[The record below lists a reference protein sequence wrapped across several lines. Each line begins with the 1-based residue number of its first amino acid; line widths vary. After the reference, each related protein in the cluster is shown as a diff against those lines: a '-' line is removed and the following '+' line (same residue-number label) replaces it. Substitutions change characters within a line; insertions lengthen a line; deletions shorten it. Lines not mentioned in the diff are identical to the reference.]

1 MPESQR
7 EVQALLALS
16 QAERLGRV
24 RRLLDHFGSAQAAL
38 AAADWTAA
46 VGANA
51 PEQRPTQDDF
61 AWAAE
66 QWQRLCASGGRCLSP
81 QDANYPQL
89 LGQIAAPPPVLF
101 ALGPDDLA
109 PPTVAIVGSRR
120 ASSDSKQLAAEL
132 ARELVARGVCIVSG
146 LAFGIDA
153 AAHAAALAAGG
164 RTIAVLGC
172 GADVAYPSA
181 HASLYRQIRERGAI
195 VSEFAWGAPPERG
208 AFPRRNRII
217 SGLSLGVVIV
227 AAPQKSGALITAQH
241 ALDQNREVFAVPGDV
256 RSGRNAGCHRLIK
269 DGAKLVEDVEDVL
282 EELAIWT
289 APQNA
294 PAPAPVLPPEEDS
307 VYALLSRQ
315 PQHIDELAQNSAL
328 PPATLLD
335 VLLRL
340 ELDGLVEQLAGKRF
354 LRRAESSRG

>member
-7 EVQALLALS
+7 EVQALLALT
-16 QAERLGRV
+16 QAEPPRRV
-24 RRLLDHFGSAQAAL
+24 RRLLDHFGSAQEAL
-38 AAADWTAA
+38 AAANWTAA
-46 VGANA
+46 VGARA
-51 PEQRPTQDDF
+51 PEQRPTPADF

-66 QWQRLCASGGRCLSP
+66 QWQRLCAAGGRCLAP
-81 QDANYPQL
+81 ADADYPQL
-89 LGQIAAPPPVLF
+89 LAQIAAPPPVLF
-101 ALGPDDLA
+101 ALGPDDLS
-109 PPTVAIVGSRR
+109 PPTVAIVGSRK
-120 ASSDSKQLAAEL
+120 ASDNGKLLAAEL
-132 ARELVARGVCIVSG
+132 ARGLVAQGICIVSG

-153 AAHAAALAAGG
+153 AAHEAALAAGG

-172 GADVAYPSA
+172 GADVPYPRT
-181 HASLYRQIRERGAI
+181 HTPLYRQIRERGAI
-195 VSEFAWGAPPERG
+195 VSEFAWGAQPERG

-227 AAPQKSGALITAQH
+227 EAPQKSGALITVQH

-256 RSGRNAGCHRLIK
+256 RSGRNAGCHQLIK

-282 EELAIWT
+282 EELTMWASPR
-289 APQNA
+289 PQSA
-294 PAPAPVLPPEEDS
+294 PAPTLPPEDES

-315 PQHIDELAQNSAL
+315 PRHIDELAQDSAL

-340 ELDGLVEQLAGKRF
+340 ELDGLVDQLAGKRF
-354 LRRAESSRG
+354 LRRAG

>member
-16 QAERLGRV
+16 QAERPKRV
-24 RRLLDHFGSAQAAL
+24 RRLLSHFGSAHEAL

-46 VGANA
+46 VGGSA
-51 PEQRPTQDDF
+51 PERRPTQADF

-66 QWQRLCASGGRCLSP
+66 QWQRLSAAGGCCLALG
-81 QDANYPQL
+81 DADYPPL
-89 LGQIAAPPPVLF
+89 LDQIAAPPPVLF

-109 PPTVAIVGSRR
+109 PPAVAIVGSRK
-120 ASSDSKQLAAEL
+120 ASAGGKQIAGEL
-132 ARELVARGVCIVSG
+132 ARGLVAQGICIVSG

-172 GADVAYPSA
+172 GADVPYPRA
-181 HASLYRQIRERGAI
+181 HIPLYRQIRERGAI
-195 VSEFAWGAPPERG
+195 VSEFAWGAQPERG

-217 SGLSLGVVIV
+217 SGLSLGVLIV
-227 AAPQKSGALITAQH
+227 EAPQKSGALITGQH
-241 ALDQNREVFAVPGDV
+241 ALEQNREVFAVPGDV
-256 RSGRNAGCHRLIK
+256 RSGRNAGCHQLIK

-282 EELAIWT
+282 EELAMWAT
-289 APQNA
+289 PRRQSA
-294 PAPAPVLPPEEDS
+294 PAPTPALPPEEES

-315 PQHIDELAQNSAL
+315 PRHIDELAQDSAL

-340 ELDGLVEQLAGKRF
+340 ELDGLVDQLAGKRF
-354 LRRAESSRG
+354 LRRAG

>member
-24 RRLLDHFGSAQAAL
+24 RRLLDHFGSAQEAL
-38 AAADWTAA
+38 AAASWTAA
-46 VGANA
+46 VGARA
-51 PEQRPTQDDF
+51 PEQRPTPADF

-66 QWQRLCASGGRCLSP
+66 QWQRLCAAGGRCLAP
-81 QDANYPQL
+81 TDADYPQL

-101 ALGPDDLA
+101 ALGPDDLV
-109 PPTVAIVGSRR
+109 PPTIAIVGSRK
-120 ASSDSKQLAAEL
+120 AADSGKLIAAEL
-132 ARELVARGVCIVSG
+132 ARGLVAQGICIVSG
-146 LAFGIDA
+146 MAFGIDA
-153 AAHAAALAAGG
+153 AAHQAALAAGG

-172 GADVAYPSA
+172 GADVPYPRT
-181 HASLYRQIRERGAI
+181 HTHLYRQIRERGAI
-195 VSEFAWGAPPERG
+195 VSEFAWGAQPERG

-217 SGLSLGVVIV
+217 SGLSLGAIIV
-227 AAPQKSGALITAQH
+227 EAPQKSGALITVQH
-241 ALDQNREVFAVPGDV
+241 ALEQNREVFAVPGDV
-256 RSGRNAGCHRLIK
+256 RSGRNAGCHQLIK

-282 EELAIWT
+282 EELTMWASPRPQS
-289 APQNA
+289 APIPT
-294 PAPAPVLPPEEDS
+294 PALPPEDES

-315 PQHIDELAQNSAL
+315 PRHIDELAQHSAL

-340 ELDGLVEQLAGKRF
+340 ELDGLVDQLAGKRF
-354 LRRAESSRG
+354 LRRAG

>member
-24 RRLLDHFGSAQAAL
+24 RRLLAHFGSAQEAL

-46 VGANA
+46 VGSRA
-51 PEQRPTQDDF
+51 PEQRPTQANF
-61 AWAAE
+61 AWAAA
-66 QWQRLCASGGRCLSP
+66 QWQRLCAAGGRCLAP
-81 QDANYPQL
+81 GDAHYPQL
-89 LGQIAAPPPVLF
+89 LSQIAAPPPVLF

-109 PPTVAIVGSRR
+109 PPTVAIVGSRK
-120 ASSDSKQLAAEL
+120 ASDGGKLIAGEL
-132 ARELVARGVCIVSG
+132 ARGLVAQGVCIVSG
-146 LAFGIDA
+146 LAFGIDG
-153 AAHAAALAAGG
+153 AAHEAALAAGG

-172 GADVAYPSA
+172 GADVPYPRV
-181 HASLYRQIRERGAI
+181 HTQLYRQIRERGAL
-195 VSEFAWGAPPERG
+195 VSEFAWGAQPERG

-227 AAPQKSGALITAQH
+227 EAPQKSGALITVQH

-256 RSGRNAGCHRLIK
+256 RSGRNAGCHQLIK

-282 EELAIWT
+282 EELAAWA
-289 APQNA
+289 APRLQPDPA
-294 PAPAPVLPPEEDS
+294 PAPALPPEEER

-315 PQHIDELAQNSAL
+315 PRHIDELAQDSAL

-340 ELDGLVEQLAGKRF
+340 ELDGLVDQLAGKRF
-354 LRRAESSRG
+354 LRRAG

>member
-1 MPESQR
+1 MPESQS

-16 QAERLGRV
+16 QAERPKRV
-24 RRLLDHFGSAQAAL
+24 RRLLAHFGSAQEAL
-38 AAADWTAA
+38 AAANWTAA

-51 PEQRPTQDDF
+51 PEQRPTQADF

-66 QWQRLCASGGRCLSP
+66 QWQRLCAAGGRCLSP
-81 QDANYPQL
+81 ADADYPPL

-101 ALGPDDLA
+101 ALGPDDLS
-109 PPTVAIVGSRR
+109 PPTVAIVGSRK
-120 ASSDSKQLAAEL
+120 ASDSGKLIAAEL
-132 ARELVARGVCIVSG
+132 ARGLVAQGICIVSG
-146 LAFGIDA
+146 MAFGIDA

-172 GADVAYPSA
+172 GPDVPYPRA
-181 HASLYRQIRERGAI
+181 HTQLYRQIRERGAI
-195 VSEFAWGAPPERG
+195 VSEFAWGAQPERG

-227 AAPQKSGALITAQH
+227 EAPQKSGALITVQH
-241 ALDQNREVFAVPGDV
+241 ALEQNREVFAVPGDV
-256 RSGRNAGCHRLIK
+256 RSGRNAGCHQLIK
-269 DGAKLVEDVEDVL
+269 DGAKLVENVEDVL
-282 EELAIWT
+282 EELTMWAVPR
-289 APQNA
+289 PQS
-294 PAPAPVLPPEEDS
+294 APVPTPTLPPEDES

-315 PQHIDELAQNSAL
+315 PRHIDELAQHSAL

-340 ELDGLVEQLAGKRF
+340 ELDGLVDQLAGKRF
-354 LRRAESSRG
+354 LRRAG

>member
-7 EVQALLALS
+7 EVQALLALT
-16 QAERLGRV
+16 QAEPPRRV
-24 RRLLDHFGSAQAAL
+24 RRLLEHFGSAQEAL
-38 AAADWTAA
+38 AAANWTAA
-46 VGANA
+46 VGARA
-51 PEQRPTQDDF
+51 PEQRPTPADF

-66 QWQRLCASGGRCLSP
+66 QWQRLCAAGGRCLAP
-81 QDANYPQL
+81 ADADYPQL
-89 LGQIAAPPPVLF
+89 LAQIAAPPPVLF
-101 ALGPDDLA
+101 ALGPDDLT
-109 PPTVAIVGSRR
+109 PPTVAIVGSRK
-120 ASSDSKQLAAEL
+120 ASDNGKLLAAEL
-132 ARELVARGVCIVSG
+132 ARGLVAQGICIVSG

-153 AAHAAALAAGG
+153 AAHEAALAAGG

-172 GADVAYPSA
+172 GADVPYPRT
-181 HASLYRQIRERGAI
+181 HTPLYRQIRERGAI
-195 VSEFAWGAPPERG
+195 VSEFAWGAQPERG

-227 AAPQKSGALITAQH
+227 EAPQKSGALITVQH

-256 RSGRNAGCHRLIK
+256 RSGRNAGCHQLIK

-282 EELAIWT
+282 EELTMWASPR
-289 APQNA
+289 PQSA
-294 PAPAPVLPPEEDS
+294 PAPTLPPEDES

-315 PQHIDELAQNSAL
+315 PRHIDELAQDSAL

-340 ELDGLVEQLAGKRF
+340 ELDGLVDQLAGKRF
-354 LRRAESSRG
+354 LRRAG

>member
-24 RRLLDHFGSAQAAL
+24 RRLLDYFGSAQEAL

-51 PEQRPTQDDF
+51 PEQRPTPADF

-81 QDANYPQL
+81 MDVDYPQL

-101 ALGPDDLA
+101 ALGPDELA
-109 PPTVAIVGSRR
+109 PPTVAIVGSRK
-120 ASSDSKQLAAEL
+120 ASDGGKLIAAEL
-132 ARELVARGVCIVSG
+132 ARGLVAQGICIVSG
-146 LAFGIDA
+146 MAFGIDA
-153 AAHAAALAAGG
+153 AAHEAALAAGG

-172 GADVAYPSA
+172 GADVPYPRT
-181 HASLYRQIRERGAI
+181 HTHLYRQIRERGAI
-195 VSEFAWGAPPERG
+195 VSEFAWGAQPERG

-227 AAPQKSGALITAQH
+227 EAPQKSGALITVQH

-256 RSGRNAGCHRLIK
+256 RSGRSAGCHQLIK

-282 EELAIWT
+282 EELAMWA
-289 APQNA
+289 APRPQDA
-294 PAPAPVLPPEEDS
+294 PAPDLPPEEES

-315 PQHIDELAQNSAL
+315 PRHIDELAQDSAL

-340 ELDGLVEQLAGKRF
+340 ELDGLVDQLAGKRF
-354 LRRAESSRG
+354 LRRAG

>member
-7 EVQALLALS
+7 AVQALLALS
-16 QAERLGRV
+16 QAERPGRV
-24 RRLLDHFGSAQAAL
+24 RRLLAHFGSAQEAL

-46 VGANA
+46 VGSRA
-51 PEQRPTQDDF
+51 PEQRPTPADF

-66 QWQRLCASGGRCLSP
+66 QWQRLCAAGGRCLAP
-81 QDANYPQL
+81 TDADYPPL

-109 PPTVAIVGSRR
+109 PPTIAIVGSRK
-120 ASSDSKQLAAEL
+120 ASESGKLIAAEL
-132 ARELVARGVCIVSG
+132 ARGLVAQGLCIVSG
-146 LAFGIDA
+146 MAFGIDA

-172 GADVAYPSA
+172 GADMPYPRA
-181 HASLYRQIRERGAI
+181 HTSLYRQIRERGAI
-195 VSEFAWGAPPERG
+195 VSEFAWGAHPERG

-227 AAPQKSGALITAQH
+227 EAPQKSGALITVQH
-241 ALDQNREVFAVPGDV
+241 ALEQNREVFAVPGDV
-256 RSGRNAGCHRLIK
+256 RSGRNAGCHQLIK
-269 DGAKLVEDVEDVL
+269 DGAKLVENVEDVL
-282 EELAIWT
+282 EELVMWA
-289 APQNA
+289 APRPQSE
-294 PAPAPVLPPEEDS
+294 PAPAPTLPPEEES

-315 PQHIDELAQNSAL
+315 PRHIDELAQDSAL

-340 ELDGLVEQLAGKRF
+340 ELDGLVDQLAGKRF
-354 LRRAESSRG
+354 SRRAG